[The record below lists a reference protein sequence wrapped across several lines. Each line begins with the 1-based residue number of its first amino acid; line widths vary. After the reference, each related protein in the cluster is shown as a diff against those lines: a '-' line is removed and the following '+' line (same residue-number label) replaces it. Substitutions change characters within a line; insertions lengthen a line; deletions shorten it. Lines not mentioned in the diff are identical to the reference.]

1 MVICFLGDSTVQGIG
16 DSQALG
22 WVGRLAQTSFARSP
36 ARAVGLTVCN
46 LGVRGDSSLR
56 VAARWQEE
64 TARRQRPGEDMAFVF
79 SFGAADRPQQVPLPE
94 AVAAAADML
103 RAAKTAGTT
112 LFIAPPPS
120 SDPAWAAQ
128 NRELGLALL
137 SVCEELGV
145 PGFDLFTPLAA
156 AKGYLAALAAGDRIH
171 PDAGGYAE
179 IARLLAAWPPLAG
192 LLEL

>member
-16 DSQALG
+16 DAQALG
-22 WVGRLAQTSFARSP
+22 WVGRLAQASFARSP
-36 ARAVGLTVCN
+36 ATDLTLCN

-56 VAARWQEE
+56 VAARWLEE

-79 SFGAADRPQQVPLPE
+79 SFGAADRPQQAPLPE

-103 RAAKTAGTT
+103 RAAKAAGPT

-137 SVCEELGV
+137 SVCEELNV
-145 PGFDLFTPLAA
+145 PAFDLFTPLAA
-156 AKGYLAALAAGDRIH
+156 SKGYLAALAAGDRIH
-171 PDAGGYAE
+171 PDAEGYAE
-179 IARLLAAWPPLAG
+179 IAGLLAAWPPLAG
-192 LLEL
+192 LLGI